1 MRNFLYSFTF
11 LLVISSCTKVSPSGE
26 ITTKDVQ
33 VQEFENLDLKGK
45 FKVFYVQN
53 PKNSVSVETYPNIFE
68 NLSIEV

>member
-1 MRNFLYSFTF
+1 M
-11 LLVISSCTKVSPSGE
+11 VISSCTKVSPSGE

-68 NLSIEV
+68 KKDYILHSYNGNKFS